1 MITEAEAFV
10 RHNTRD
16 CLAPHHEKD
25 YRVLQLFASKFMAG
39 RALVVFRVSST
50 GHLEVDLLRGGGAV
64 TQWGL
69 VVIHRGHMRALP
81 LPSSRVQELVEHF
94 SALGRV
100 VRDLEVCGW
109 ASYLE
114 QGDGFGTMTLSKQHP
129 CYRCRMPQ
137 TPCRAGDAPVDAPAW
152 DPAKV
157 PELPSKPLRERAS
170 FSSGPV
176 VQEVFS
182 GWGGWTA
189 GLRHQGFTCAEP
201 VELYEDP
208 LTMEGMRPEHDLS
221 DPAVA
226 GRLRELAKAAPA
238 PDVPNIWQFGSPC
251 TTFCDFQ
258 LLNQGTRSFSSPE
271 GDGTRAEEL
280 LGNQF
285 ADLCAELRE
294 SLYTC
299 GREFAFESSAL
310 SGRYPKIWDLPSMR
324 RMRHSTGARVVP
336 MDMCA
341 WYLGVEEGT
350 PGHFHRK
357 RTWWLV
363 SPGLYPWARLFLSR
377 TWFGVGTS
385 HVHVGLKG
393 PWGSSDACGAAVRGC
408 SLRSLGPGGAC
419 RL

>member
-1 MITEAEAFV
+1 
-10 RHNTRD
+10 
-16 CLAPHHEKD
+16 
-25 YRVLQLFASKFMAG
+25 
-39 RALVVFRVSST
+39 
-50 GHLEVDLLRGGGAV
+50 
-64 TQWGL
+64 
-69 VVIHRGHMRALP
+69 MRALP
-81 LPSSRVQELVEHF
+81 LPSSRAQELVEHF

-114 QGDGFGTMTLSKQHP
+114 QGDGFGTMMLSKQHP

-152 DPAKV
+152 DPAEV

-170 FSSGPV
+170 FSHGPV
-176 VQEVFS
+176 GQEVFA

-189 GLRHQGFTCAEP
+189 GLRHQGFKCSDP

-208 LTMEGMRPEHDLS
+208 LTMEGVRPEHDLS

-226 GRLRELAKAAPA
+226 DRLRELAKAAPA

-258 LLNQGTRSFSSPE
+258 LLNHGTRSFSSPE

-285 ADLCAELRE
+285 ADLCAELCE

-299 GREFAFESSAL
+299 GREFAFESSAP
-310 SGRYPKIWDLPSMR
+310 SGRRFGTSRVCVACVRALELGWFLWTCVLGTSGWKRARQGI
-324 RMRHSTGARVVP
+324 STGNAHGGLSP
-336 MDMCA
+336 
-341 WYLGVEEGT
+341 
-350 PGHFHRK
+350 
-357 RTWWLV
+357 
-363 SPGLYPWARLFLSR
+363 PGLYPWARLFLSR
-377 TWFGVGTS
+377 TCPGVGTS

-393 PWGSSDACGAAVRGC
+393 PSPSVPGAPRTRVAQQYGVALCAAWGLVVRAAYEHWDWWSTLAGKNVLTAIDAFVASSTGARPVPCLDSCQPWRAFPPPPTRG
-408 SLRSLGPGGAC
+408 GGGC
-419 RL
+419 

>member
-1 MITEAEAFV
+1 MGA
-10 RHNTRD
+10 
-16 CLAPHHEKD
+16 C
-25 YRVLQLFASKFMAG
+25 
-39 RALVVFRVSST
+39 
-50 GHLEVDLLRGGGAV
+50 GH
-64 TQWGL
+64 T
-69 VVIHRGHMRALP
+69 
-81 LPSSRVQELVEHF
+81 SVQELVEHF

-114 QGDGFGTMTLSKQHP
+114 QGDGFGTMMLSKQHP

-152 DPAKV
+152 DPAEV

-170 FSSGPV
+170 FSHGPV
-176 VQEVFS
+176 GQEVFS

-189 GLRHQGFTCAEP
+189 GLRHQGFKCAEC

-208 LTMEGMRPEHDLS
+208 LTMEGVRPEHDLS

-226 GRLRELAKAAPA
+226 DRLRELAKAAPA

-258 LLNQGTRSFSSPE
+258 LLSFSSPE

-285 ADLCAELRE
+285 ADLCAELCE

-299 GREFAFESSAL
+299 GHEFAFESSAP

-324 RMRHSTGARVVP
+324 RMRQSTGARVVP
-336 MDMCA
+336 I
-341 WYLGVEEGT
+341 
-350 PGHFHRK
+350 
-357 RTWWLV
+357 RTCVL
-363 SPGLYPWARLFLSR
+363 
-377 TWFGVGTS
+377 GTS
-385 HVHVGLKG
+385 GWRRARQGISTGNAHGGLSPLASTHG
-393 PWGSSDACGAAVRGC
+393 RVCFFLGLG
-408 SLRSLGPGGAC
+408 RSHC
-419 RL
+419 Y